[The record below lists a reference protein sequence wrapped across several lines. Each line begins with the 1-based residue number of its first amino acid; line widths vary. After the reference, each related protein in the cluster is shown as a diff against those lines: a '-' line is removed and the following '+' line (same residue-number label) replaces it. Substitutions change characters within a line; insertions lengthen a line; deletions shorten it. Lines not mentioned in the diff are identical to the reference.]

1 MFRAT
6 QMFHSIAHFVR
17 ESESDVALNEKS
29 RPSQFVADENVGA
42 LMPVYSEIARRLSR
56 STYTCHSAA

>member
-6 QMFHSIAHFVR
+6 DMFHSIANFVR
-17 ESESDVALNEKS
+17 DTELGVAINEMH
-29 RPSQFVADENVGA
+29 PSGFIADDNVGA

-56 STYTCHSAA
+56 STYTCHTAG